1 MSEYIEIES
10 ELSDDGRSVAFYTNL
25 PLTQGEVEQYD
36 SLEEMVEG
44 SPLAQALSVVDGI
57 VSLRLEGDEMELTPD
72 EELGVQMVI
81 NDVTAVLKDFFL

>member
-10 ELSDDGRSVAFYTNL
+10 ELSDDGRSVTFYTNL
-25 PLTQGEVEQYD
+25 PLTQGEIEQYS

-44 SPLAQALSVVDGI
+44 SPLAQALSVVDGLLT
-57 VSLRLEGDEMELTPD
+57 LRLKGDEMELTPN
-72 EELGVQMVI
+72 EELGIQTVI